1 MISRI
6 VSVTLERVDMPY
18 QRVLPMAESQ
28 NDLDTKTVR
37 VRNDLLRMMR
47 TIVANTDENLVD
59 YMDRLLRE
67 PVERDYREVVR
78 RLASEQSGK

>member
-1 MISRI
+1 
-6 VSVTLERVDMPY
+6 
-18 QRVLPMAESQ
+18 MAESQ

>member
-1 MISRI
+1 
-6 VSVTLERVDMPY
+6 MPY